1 MKKIRRIEGEQKS
14 LILQG
19 KRGIRLDYSIRNAVC
34 TLRRGGVPISFSP
47 WGKTVPP
54 CPGEDGGTGAED
66 GGQLTFF
73 TSMRPKELSFG
84 CMSKVQYSS
93 GFLRGEVTLRM

>member
-1 MKKIRRIEGEQKS
+1 MLYAPYGAAEGRFLS
-14 LILQG
+14 
-19 KRGIRLDYSIRNAVC
+19 
-34 TLRRGGVPISFSP
+34 RRGGIQYPRAR
-47 WGKTVPP
+47 
-54 CPGEDGGTGAED
+54 GEDGGTGAED

-84 CMSKVQYSS
+84 CMSKVQYNS